1 QLQILKCGVM
11 DKSRQQFEE
20 TIKQLSDPS
29 EFESKL
35 KRANNGLNY
44 ADQYVDLMWISW
56 QASRESLI
64 NNLPESINCPT
75 APELIW
81 LQVDPEP
88 EEINKPEFPVNLRSN
103 DVTWCAD
110 IIHPTDTLYIR
121 ADLIQK

>member
-1 QLQILKCGVM
+1 M

-56 QASRESLI
+56 QASRESLEI
-64 NNLPESINCPT
+64 ELPDRKGICHNEYESGYFDGIDKC
-75 APELIW
+75 EDILIRNG
-81 LQVDPEP
+81 VKIKNE
-88 EEINKPEFPVNLRSN
+88 
-103 DVTWCAD
+103 
-110 IIHPTDTLYIR
+110 
-121 ADLIQK
+121 